1 MGIQGI
7 KAALEKIYGCGLPE
21 RKDLERLLGL
31 ERPEDTG
38 LIFDFADKVRREH
51 VGDGIFMR
59 GIIEFSNFCRNS
71 CSYCGLNKGNLGL
84 KRYRMSSGEI
94 LRGVGDIARA
104 GIKTAVL
111 QSGESEEVDTSW
123 LREIIEE
130 MKARFDIAVTLS
142 VGERSY
148 RDYKIWKDAGA
159 DRYLLK
165 IETSQKGLYDSLH
178 TGSSFEN
185 RLRCL
190 EYLRCLGY
198 EVGSGNIVGLRGQTA
213 GSIAEDIIFFK
224 KEDFDMIGISP
235 FIPHPETELAGEA
248 KGRAD
253 MALKA
258 LALTRIVTKNTN
270 LPATTALGSM
280 DMDRDFRID
289 GLKAGANVLMPNFTP
304 AKYRRLYEIY
314 PGKRCLYEPVGAC
327 PGCMETMAEAAGRF
341 IDYSKGGRRY
351 AEYAA

>member
-1 MGIQGI
+1 
-7 KAALEKIYGCGLPE
+7 
-21 RKDLERLLGL
+21 
-31 ERPEDTG
+31 
-38 LIFDFADKVRREH
+38 
-51 VGDGIFMR
+51 MR
-59 GIIEFSNFCRNS
+59 GVR
-71 CSYCGLNKGNLGL
+71 
-84 KRYRMSSGEI
+84 
-94 LRGVGDIARA
+94 DIDRA
-104 GIKTAVL
+104 GVKTAIL
-111 QSGESEEVDTSW
+111 QSGESEGVDTSW

-130 MKARFDIAVTLS
+130 IKGRFDIAVTLS

-165 IETSQKGLYDSLH
+165 IETSQKKLYDSLH
-178 TGSSFEN
+178 AGSSFEN

-198 EVGSGNIVGLRGQTA
+198 EVGSGNIVGLRGQTMS
-213 GSIAEDIIFFK
+213 SIAEDIIFFK
-224 KEDFDMIGISP
+224 KEDFDMIGIGP

-248 KGRAD
+248 KGAAD
-253 MALKA
+253 AALKV

-280 DMDRDFRID
+280 ERDFRID
-289 GLKAGANVLMPNFTP
+289 GLKAGANVLMHNFTP

-314 PGKRCLYEPVGAC
+314 PAR
-327 PGCMETMAEAAGRF
+327 RF
-341 IDYSKGGRRY
+341 IDYSKGGRRH